1 MVHKIRI
8 IFLYLIFFILCFIG
22 VTHKGKVETNLLKTL
37 LPKQVINST
46 DIVPIAD
53 KSSSLIK
60 VVFEA
65 EDENSLDKLSSD
77 FINQIDKNYFEFNK
91 PDISNLLEKY
101 LSQPTNFLSADARK
115 LLNEKMYDTVYSKS
129 IETLYNPT
137 GIQLTPLDKD
147 PYLLLDDF
155 ILSNRKTSNI
165 IDYKDG
171 KFYDFLSLRIKGL
184 DGLSP
189 DLCNKQISKIVKL
202 QHKLSNKNAK
212 IYLGGTPVHSYYT
225 SKRSVTDINIICILS
240 TLMIVLLI
248 YSYFRNLKLLL
259 PIILSI
265 SFGMLSGYVG
275 TKLWFDSFQIIT
287 MVFSTTLIGIGIDY
301 SFHYFFAIKK
311 DNVFV
316 KNLSF
321 SFLTT
326 IVPFILLYFTG
337 IELLK
342 QVAIFTIFGL
352 LGIYL
357 IVLFIYP
364 CFTLPKA
371 SKTIDPNY
379 SLYKL
384 CLITL
389 CILGVIGL
397 FRIHF
402 NDNLSALYSPAK
414 ALKKAEA
421 LYGKI
426 SGDISD
432 NTQFITVKGNS
443 LNDIIQ
449 TEESVTKNLD
459 ENNIEYVALSKFVPS
474 KNRQEENFRL
484 VKNLYENNLDKY
496 SDILSSNQIQTLKN
510 SSFSPVIFDV
520 ENYPYLQDLM
530 LNSNTSMI
538 AVFSDKNLDY
548 ENENVKVINFQS
560 DIKNYMKH
568 YRHLLLMLFPLVI
581 LVLGILLCFLY
592 DFKKSV
598 KILIPSLV
606 GIGLS
611 VLLTS
616 LIYGEINLF
625 SVITIFLVLGFTMDY
640 SIFRTS
646 QEEQTESAIFVSC
659 LTTSFSFLLLA
670 LCGFKLLSSMA
681 LILFFGIVI
690 SYITGF
696 LLFTKHGKIQS

>member
-287 MVFSTTLIGIGIDY
+287 MVFSTTLIGIGI
-301 SFHYFFAIKK
+301 
-311 DNVFV
+311 
-316 KNLSF
+316 
-321 SFLTT
+321 
-326 IVPFILLYFTG
+326 
-337 IELLK
+337 E
-342 QVAIFTIFGL
+342 
-352 LGIYL
+352 
-357 IVLFIYP
+357 
-364 CFTLPKA
+364 
-371 SKTIDPNY
+371 
-379 SLYKL
+379 
-384 CLITL
+384 
-389 CILGVIGL
+389 
-397 FRIHF
+397 
-402 NDNLSALYSPAK
+402 
-414 ALKKAEA
+414 
-421 LYGKI
+421 
-426 SGDISD
+426 
-432 NTQFITVKGNS
+432 
-443 LNDIIQ
+443 
-449 TEESVTKNLD
+449 
-459 ENNIEYVALSKFVPS
+459 
-474 KNRQEENFRL
+474 
-484 VKNLYENNLDKY
+484 
-496 SDILSSNQIQTLKN
+496 
-510 SSFSPVIFDV
+510 
-520 ENYPYLQDLM
+520 
-530 LNSNTSMI
+530 
-538 AVFSDKNLDY
+538 
-548 ENENVKVINFQS
+548 
-560 DIKNYMKH
+560 
-568 YRHLLLMLFPLVI
+568 
-581 LVLGILLCFLY
+581 
-592 DFKKSV
+592 
-598 KILIPSLV
+598 
-606 GIGLS
+606 
-611 VLLTS
+611 
-616 LIYGEINLF
+616 
-625 SVITIFLVLGFTMDY
+625 
-640 SIFRTS
+640 
-646 QEEQTESAIFVSC
+646 
-659 LTTSFSFLLLA
+659 
-670 LCGFKLLSSMA
+670 
-681 LILFFGIVI
+681 
-690 SYITGF
+690 
-696 LLFTKHGKIQS
+696 

>member
-1 MVHKIRI
+1 MVYKIRI
-8 IFLYLIFFILCFIG
+8 FLLCSIFFILCFFG
-22 VTHKGKVETNLLKTL
+22 LTHKGNVETNLLKTL

-65 EDENSLDKLSSD
+65 EDENTIDKLSSD

-91 PDISNLLEKY
+91 PDISKLLDKY
-101 LSQPTNFLSADARK
+101 LTQPTNFLSADTRK
-115 LLNEKMYDTVYSKS
+115 LLSEKKYDTVYSKS
-129 IETLYNPT
+129 IENLYNPT
-137 GIQLTPLDKD
+137 GIQLAPLDKD
-147 PYLLLDDF
+147 PFLLLDDF

-165 IDYKDG
+165 INYKDG
-171 KFYDFLSLRIKGL
+171 KFYDFLSLRLKDL

-189 DLCNKQISKIVKL
+189 DLCNKQISKIIKL
-202 QHKLSNKNAK
+202 QHKLSNKNTK

-240 TLMIVLLI
+240 TLMIVILI
-248 YSYFRNLKLLL
+248 YSFFRNLKFLL

-265 SFGMLSGYVG
+265 TFGMLSGYVV
-275 TKLWFDSFQIIT
+275 TKLWFDNFQIIT

-301 SFHYFFAIKK
+301 SFHYFFALKK
-311 DNVFV
+311 DNTFV

-326 IVPFILLYFTG
+326 IVPFVLLYFTG

-342 QVAIFTIFGL
+342 QIAIFTIFGL

-371 SKTIDPNY
+371 SKTINPKY

-384 CLITL
+384 CLIIL
-389 CILGVIGL
+389 CILGVVGL
-397 FRIHF
+397 FKIHF
-402 NDNLSALYSPAK
+402 NDNLSALYSPTK
-414 ALKKAEA
+414 ALKKAEV

-426 SGDISD
+426 SGNIS
-432 NTQFITVKGNS
+432 NTTQFITVKGNS

-449 TEESVTKNLD
+449 TEEFVTKNLD
-459 ENNIEYVALSKFVPS
+459 ENNLDYIALSKFVPS
-474 KNRQEENFRL
+474 QSRQEENFRL

-496 SDILSSNQIQTLKN
+496 ADILSSNQIQMLKN

-520 ENYPYLQDLM
+520 ENYPYLRDLM

-538 AVFSDKNLDY
+538 AVFSNKKLDY
-548 ENENVKVINFQS
+548 ENENVNVINFQS

-568 YRHLLLMLFPLVI
+568 YRHLLLLLFPIVI
-581 LVLGILLCFLY
+581 IVLGVLLSFLY
-592 DFKKSV
+592 DFKKSI
-598 KILIPSLV
+598 KILIPSLS
-606 GIGLS
+606 GIVLS
-611 VLLTS
+611 LLLTS

-625 SVITIFLVLGFTMDY
+625 SIIAIFLVLGFTMDY
-640 SIFRTS
+640 SIFRTNK
-646 QEEQTESAIFVSC
+646 EEQTETAIFVSC

-670 LCGFKLLSSMA
+670 FCGFKLLSSMA

-696 LLFTKHGKIQS
+696 LLFTKCGKIK